1 MKSHRSYS
9 DHEIGCYVLGLDM
22 PEHTQD
28 IQARLAQD
36 DAAAARALKWE
47 AYFLGIVDGLP
58 PAPPPAAVIARIQAT
73 LGIQDETPTEDAR
86 PTPERPD
93 ESGVAA
99 AEPSPSRA
107 KAYRRKIG
115 RHPIAIIAAA
125 CVAAGLAALV
135 IGASLHHTTSQVVQQ
150 PVQLQPQ

>member
-22 PEHTQD
+22 PEAQD

-47 AYFLGIVDGLP
+47 AYFLGIIDGLP
-58 PAPPPAAVIARIQAT
+58 PSQPPAEVIARIQAT
-73 LGIQDETPTEDAR
+73 LGIQDETPIEDAR
-86 PTPERPD
+86 AVPGRPD
-93 ESGVAA
+93 DSGVAA
-99 AEPSPSRA
+99 AETSPGRTRE
-107 KAYRRKIG
+107 YRRRIG
-115 RHPIAIIAAA
+115 RHQVAIIAAV

-135 IGASLHHTTSQVVQQ
+135 IGASLHHTASQVVQQ